1 MWSSL
6 LGGTLER
13 QLTQQYSRRVRS
25 QEAMIGICA
34 AVVDC
39 RNDKVTDRWEISTAI
54 ESFNPEGVFPWV
66 GAKLAGRGCENG
78 RGRDVS

>member
-1 MWSSL
+1 
-6 LGGTLER
+6 
-13 QLTQQYSRRVRS
+13 
-25 QEAMIGICA
+25 MIGICA